1 MNQSPVLGLES
12 DASPVSAE
20 KTTLFQP
27 IANDLASVDDVLR
40 AELKS
45 RYPFVNALVEHVAGF
60 QGKRLRP
67 ALLLLVARAVGSVR
81 HEHFVLAAVVEMIH
95 TATLVHDDV
104 LDQALVRRHR
114 ATVNAEWGTE
124 TSVLLG
130 DYLFTH
136 AFHLASSLDSTL
148 ACRLIGRATNIVCEG
163 ELHQIHRRGHFDLS
177 EQEYFEIIQ
186 GKTAELCAISCQLGA
201 HFAGAGHARE
211 CAMDRYG
218 RNLGMAF
225 QIADDLLD
233 LLGEERATGK
243 SLGTDVEQQKL
254 TLPLIWVM
262 RHGSRDTVRS
272 VRSILASGDNHKTEQ
287 LRPILQQTEA
297 IAYARDQAERFAA
310 AARRELEDITDSS
323 ARRALAHLTHF
334 VTHRSA

>member
-1 MNQSPVLGLES
+1 MKQSPVLGREPEI
-12 DASPVSAE
+12 SPVFAE
-20 KTTLFQP
+20 KPALFQP
-27 IANDLASVDDVLR
+27 IANDLACVDEVLR
-40 AELKS
+40 DELKS
-45 RYPFVNALVEHVAGF
+45 RYQFVNGLVEHVAGF

-67 ALLLLVARAVGSVR
+67 ALLLLVARAAGSVR

-136 AFHLASSLDSTL
+136 AFHLASSLESSL

-163 ELHQIHRRGHFDLS
+163 ELHQIHCRGHFELS
-177 EQEYFEIIQ
+177 EEEYFEIIQ
-186 GKTAELCAISCQLGA
+186 GKTAELCAVSCQLGA
-201 HFAGAGHARE
+201 HFAGASPALER
-211 CAMDRYG
+211 AMDRYG

-262 RHGSRDTVRS
+262 RHGSRDTVRC
-272 VRSILASGDNHKTEQ
+272 VRAILSSGVNHKIEQ

-297 IAYARDQAERFAA
+297 FAYTRGQAERFAA
-310 AARRELEDITDSS
+310 AALHELEDIADSP
-323 ARRALAHLTHF
+323 AVRTLAHLTHF
-334 VTHRSA
+334 VTQRSA